1 MKNKESLTHQEVM
14 DALSNCFRELIG
26 TDITH
31 RNMPNIINR
40 GKAAS
45 QLVTAMH
52 REQIMEAKR
61 RSTQDIVIN
70 QQLNGKKHKEL
81 KSVNA

>member
-1 MKNKESLTHQEVM
+1 MKSQDKLTHLEIM
-14 DALSNCFRELIG
+14 GALSDCFRELIS
-26 TDITH
+26 TEISN

-52 REQIMEAKR
+52 REQIMESKR
-61 RSTQDIVIN
+61 WSAQNIILEG
-70 QQLNGKKHKEL
+70 QKKKQI
-81 KSVNA
+81 KK

>member
-1 MKNKESLTHQEVM
+1 MKNQEKLNHPEIM
-14 DALSNCFRELIG
+14 DALSGCFRELIA

-40 GKAAS
+40 GKAAA

-52 REQIMEAKR
+52 REQIMESR
-61 RSTQDIVIN
+61 RQSTQQAIAE
-70 QQLNGKKHKEL
+70 QQQKKL
-81 KSVNA
+81 KK

>member
-1 MKNKESLTHQEVM
+1 MKNSDKLSHQEIMESLSM
-14 DALSNCFRELIG
+14 CFKELIE
-26 TDITH
+26 TEISH

-52 REQIMEAKR
+52 REQIMESKR
-61 RSTQDIVIN
+61 QSAQQIILEQQTQKK
-70 QQLNGKKHKEL
+70 QLKK
-81 KSVNA
+81 

>member
-1 MKNKESLTHQEVM
+1 MKNSEKLSHQEIM
-14 DALSNCFRELIG
+14 DSLSMCFKELIG
-26 TDITH
+26 TEISH

-52 REQIMEAKR
+52 REQIMEAR
-61 RSTQDIVIN
+61 RQATAEQVLLE
-70 QQLNGKKHKEL
+70 QQQGKKKL
-81 KSVNA
+81 K